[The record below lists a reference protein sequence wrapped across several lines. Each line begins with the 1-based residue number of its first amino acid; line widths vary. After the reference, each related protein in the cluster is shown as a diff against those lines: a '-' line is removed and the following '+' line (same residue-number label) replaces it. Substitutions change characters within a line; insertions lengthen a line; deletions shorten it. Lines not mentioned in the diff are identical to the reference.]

1 MCGLRDHRCM
11 TAEKIQYATDEQP
24 DELDAERTLY
34 AIRHLVGLLSLKTGE
49 TPRTVLDD
57 EFTKA
62 PSDEFWRATI
72 GATR

>member
-1 MCGLRDHRCM
+1 M
-11 TAEKIQYATDEQP
+11 TTEELQYAAEISP
-24 DELDAERTLY
+24 DEVDSDATLY
-34 AIRHLVGLLSLKTGE
+34 AIRHLVGVYCLQTGE